1 MSRGKSTHAPRGVAP
16 VDVCVE
22 ADIMESAS
30 IYNKPE
36 ITTEIYLSI
45 YP

>member
-1 MSRGKSTHAPRGVAP
+1 MSRDKSTHAPRGVEP
-16 VDVCVE
+16 VDVGME

-36 ITTEIYLSI
+36 NTTEIY
-45 YP
+45 